1 MFTFLYNS
9 KTLKTLAA
17 WATIMSSAA
26 IGCTPITPDQ
36 PYPDEEQEIAGKTPF
51 VYGFWSDSEIVAAGS
66 SIFVYDAVHNIPTT
80 VTFEASNADEVE
92 IQLEPGLDVKSELM
106 KLEDGKWK
114 IDLSEATG
122 MEEGKIYHI
131 TVSARNEYGTYDYD
145 IQVEKAYLNSPFEDE
160 SYDVPTGGSQYFF
173 YPEGNV
179 KYEWVVSEADGSEG
193 MCELYESIASWSF
206 TVTRNTSLEAREV
219 ILTLKDKKGVFEHSA
234 TFTQLAR
241 DMGEDEILAKERAA
255 MLALYEA
262 FGGSETFH
270 PSSNWGSD
278 APLSEWGGVQ
288 VNSKGYVTNIVANN
302 IKGYLPEEIGDL
314 KYCWEF
320 HAGGKLTGELP
331 KRIGE
336 MTNLKEL
343 LIMCDEGYALE
354 GQLSESTLSNI
365 ASNLRYIRL
374 PHHNFTG
381 PCPEWLGDTPSNCAF
396 WINGNRLEGKVPDK
410 VKNHKWWTSPNLTGS
425 PEKTYG
431 EFQLQQ
437 QEGYILYE

>member
-1 MFTFLYNS
+1 M

-17 WATIMSSAA
+17 WAVIMSAVAA
-26 IGCTPITPDQ
+26 GCTPITPDP
-36 PYPDEEQEIAGKTPF
+36 PYQGGGKEETEGKAPVITMPTATT
-51 VYGFWSDSEIVAAGS
+51 I
-66 SIFVYDAVHNIPTT
+66 IYDASLNGVATII
-80 VTFEASNADEVE
+80 FEAPEATDIDIEADF
-92 IQLEPGLDVKSELM
+92 DVKTELVE
-106 KLEDGKWK
+106 LGDYKWQ
-114 IDLSEATG
+114 ISLSEATG
-122 MEEGKIYHI
+122 MENGKKYNI
-131 TVSARNEYGTYDYD
+131 TITAKNKYGHFDRKAS
-145 IQVEKAYLNSPFEDE
+145 VMKAYLANPFDKDLYQVQ
-160 SYDVPTGGSQYFF
+160 SGGEQYFF
-173 YPEGNV
+173 YPDGNV
-179 KYEWVVSEADGSEG
+179 EYEWKITETNGAEG
-193 MCELYESIASWSF
+193 MCESTVNPNSLSF
-206 TVTRNTSLEAREV
+206 FVTRNTSLDVREV
-219 ILTLKDKKGVFEHSA
+219 ILTLKDKVGAFEYSA

-241 DMGEDEILAKERAA
+241 DMGEEEILAKERAA
-255 MLALYEA
+255 MLALNEA
-262 FGGSETFH
+262 LNMGYNPDMPHT
-270 PSSNWGSD
+270 
-278 APLSEWGGVQ
+278 EWGCVS
-288 VNSKGYVTNIVANN
+288 VNSKGYVTNFVHM
-302 IKGYLPEEIGDL
+302 GLEGSLPEEIGDL

-343 LIMCDEGYALE
+343 LVMCDEGYALE

-374 PHHNFTG
+374 PNHNFTG
-381 PCPEWLGDTPSNCAF
+381 PCPEWLGDTPSHCAF

>member
-36 PYPDEEQEIAGKTPF
+36 PYPDEEQEVTGKTPF
-51 VYGFWSDSEIVAAGS
+51 VYGFWSDSEIVTAIR

-106 KLEDGKWK
+106 KLEDGKWR
-114 IDLSEATG
+114 INLSEATG

-160 SYDVPTGGSQYFF
+160 SYDVPTGGNQYFF

-193 MCELYESIASWSF
+193 MCELYESVASWSF

-241 DMGEDEILAKERAA
+241 DMGEDEILAKERTA
-255 MLALYEA
+255 MLALNEA
-262 FGGSETFH
+262 LNMGYDPDMPH
-270 PSSNWGSD
+270 
-278 APLSEWGGVQ
+278 AEWGCVS
-288 VNSKGYVTNIVANN
+288 VNSKGYVTNFVHM
-302 IKGYLPEEIGDL
+302 GLEGSLPEEIGDL

-336 MTNLKEL
+336 MTKLKEL

-354 GQLSESTLSNI
+354 GQLSESTLSDI
-365 ASNLRYIRL
+365 APNLRYIRL
-374 PHHNFTG
+374 PNHNFTG
-381 PCPEWLGDTPSNCAF
+381 PCPEWLGDTPSHCAF

>member
-36 PYPDEEQEIAGKTPF
+36 PYPDEEQEVTGKTPF
-51 VYGFWSDSEIVAAGS
+51 VYGFWSDSEIVTAIR

-106 KLEDGKWK
+106 KLEDGKWR

-160 SYDVPTGGSQYFF
+160 SYDVPTGGNQYFF

-193 MCELYESIASWSF
+193 MCELYESVASWSF

-255 MLALYEA
+255 MLALNEA
-262 FGGSETFH
+262 LNMGFDPNVPH
-270 PSSNWGSD
+270 
-278 APLSEWGGVQ
+278 AEWGCVS
-288 VNSKGYVTNIVANN
+288 VNSKGYVTNFVHMEVE
-302 IKGYLPEEIGDL
+302 GSLPEEIGDL

-320 HAGGKLTGELP
+320 ILSGKISGELP

-336 MTNLKEL
+336 MSKLNSLS
-343 LIMCDEGYALE
+343 IYADEGYGLE
-354 GQLSESTLSNI
+354 GNLEESSLKDI
-365 ASNLRYIRL
+365 IHQFKLLRL
-374 PHHNFTG
+374 AAHNFTG
-381 PCPEWLGDTPSNCAF
+381 GFPEWIGDSPDYCF
-396 WINGNRLEGKVPDK
+396 YHLHHNRLEGKI
-410 VKNHKWWTSPNLTGS
+410 
-425 PEKTYG
+425 PEKVQNHPRWNYMCLDG
-431 EFQLQQ
+431 SGLLWKEKQMVQ

>member
-36 PYPDEEQEIAGKTPF
+36 PYPDEEQEVTGKTPF
-51 VYGFWSDSEIVAAGS
+51 VYGFWSDSEIVTAIR

-106 KLEDGKWK
+106 KLEDGKWR
-114 IDLSEATG
+114 INLSEATG

-160 SYDVPTGGSQYFF
+160 SYDVPTGGNQYFF

-193 MCELYESIASWSF
+193 MCELYESVASWSF

-255 MLALYEA
+255 MLALNEA
-262 FGGSETFH
+262 LNMGYDPDMPH
-270 PSSNWGSD
+270 
-278 APLSEWGGVQ
+278 AEWGCVS
-288 VNSKGYVTNIVANN
+288 VNSKGYVTNFVHM
-302 IKGYLPEEIGDL
+302 GLEGSLPEEIGDL

-336 MTNLKEL
+336 MTKLKEL

-354 GQLSESTLSNI
+354 GQLSESTLSDI
-365 ASNLRYIRL
+365 APNLRYIRL
-374 PHHNFTG
+374 PNHNFTG
-381 PCPEWLGDTPSNCAF
+381 PCPEWLGDTPSHCAF